1 MISCK
6 LNIDIKLRVINY
18 YDVKSVYL
26 MLYDK
31 KREETSYLISI
42 HSVYNIPYTTF
53 IIRKKYS
60 KQL

>member
-1 MISCK
+1 MISYK

-31 KREETSYLISI
+31 KREETSDLISI
-42 HSVYNIPYTTF
+42 HSIYNIPYTTF
-53 IIRKKYS
+53 IIK
-60 KQL
+60 